1 MNNFELD
8 VNERIE
14 VVSNDKSYKSLVTD
28 IDDDDS
34 IKINVPVCEGEYLV
48 LYSGQLIE
56 INMYLDSGKC
66 YNFNA
71 RVLSKGKEGN
81 IPYYKLSEPFNI
93 RRIQRRNYFRVGV
106 LNHAHYKKI
115 TDFESGEADGIP
127 YTDAMMIDLSGGGVK
142 LKINE
147 KVNIH
152 DILSIKM
159 KIKNSDIIVNGE
171 VVRIEISED
180 KQRLCGIKFLNISQ
194 SQTDKIIEE
203 LFEVMRKQ
211 RALT

>member
-28 IDDDDS
+28 IDDDS

-93 RRIQRRNYFRVGV
+93 RRIQRRDNFRVSV
-106 LNHAHYKKI
+106 MKNVTYRNI
-115 TDFESGEADGIP
+115 SQSDNSTPYIEAV
-127 YTDAMMIDLSGGGVK
+127 MIDLSGGGAK
-142 LKINE
+142 LKIDE
-147 KVNIH
+147 KVNMHDRLAIKMVIKGI
-152 DILSIKM
+152 DIL
-159 KIKNSDIIVNGE
+159 VEGE
-171 VVRIEISED
+171 VIRIEKSDD
-180 KQRLCGIKFLNISQ
+180 KQKLCGVKFLDISQ
-194 SQTDKIIEE
+194 ANTDRIIEE
-203 LFEVMRKQ
+203 LFEIMRRK

>member
-81 IPYYKLSEPFNI
+81 IPYYKLSGPFNI
-93 RRIQRRNYFRVGV
+93 RRIQRRDNFRVSV
-106 LNHAHYKKI
+106 MKNVTYRNI
-115 TDFESGEADGIP
+115 SQSDNSTPYIEAV
-127 YTDAMMIDLSGGGVK
+127 MIDLSGGGAK
-142 LKINE
+142 LKIDE
-147 KVNIH
+147 KVNMHDRLAIKMVIKGI
-152 DILSIKM
+152 DIL
-159 KIKNSDIIVNGE
+159 VEGE
-171 VVRIEISED
+171 VIRIEKSDD
-180 KQRLCGIKFLNISQ
+180 KQKLCGVKFLDISQ
-194 SQTDKIIEE
+194 ANTDRIIEE
-203 LFEVMRKQ
+203 LFEIMRRK

>member
-1 MNNFELD
+1 
-8 VNERIE
+8 
-14 VVSNDKSYKSLVTD
+14 
-28 IDDDDS
+28 
-34 IKINVPVCEGEYLV
+34 
-48 LYSGQLIE
+48 
-56 INMYLDSGKC
+56 MYLDSGKC

-106 LNHAHYKKI
+106 LNHVHYRKI